1 MTYGVVR
8 VRGSPNMNTDIR
20 DTLSMLG
27 LEAPNNATV
36 VPGKPSFEGMLEK
49 TKDYTA
55 YGEIQAGTLAN
66 LLTERGEIEGGE
78 AVTDEV
84 VADRTDH
91 DGVQSF
97 AEAVANGDATLKDLP
112 GLDTTLRLTP
122 PKGGYKS
129 TKKHASTGGT
139 LGYRGEEINELI
151 DRML

>member
-8 VRGSPNMNTDIR
+8 VRGSPDMNTDIR
-20 DTLSMLG
+20 DTLDMLG

-36 VPGKPSFEGMLEK
+36 VPEEPSFEGMLEK

-55 YGEIQAGTLAN
+55 YGEVHAGTLAN
-66 LLTERGEIEGGE
+66 LLAERGELDSGDP
-78 AVTDEV
+78 VTDEV
-84 VADRTDH
+84 VAERTDH
-91 DGVQSF
+91 DDVQSF
-97 AEAVANGDATLKDLP
+97 AEAVANGDASLKDLP

-129 TKKHASTGGT
+129 TKKHSSVGGT
-139 LGYRGEEINELI
+139 LGYRGEEINDLI